1 MVRLN
6 CFWTLLLVR
15 LIPFVA
21 GNDVHFSEY
30 LDPQNKYELSW
41 GVNLTEN
48 TIYFQ
53 VVVETTGFVGV
64 GLSGNGQ
71 MDGADLFIA
80 GVNDGVP
87 YSQITISSK

>member
-6 CFWTLLLVR
+6 CFLV
-15 LIPFVA
+15 LFLFGIIPFVA
-21 GNDVHFSEY
+21 GNDVHFTEY
-30 LDPQNKYELSW
+30 LDPQSKYELSW

-53 VVVETTGFVGV
+53 VAVETTGFVGV

-80 GVNDGVP
+80 GVKDGVP
-87 YSQITISSK
+87 YSQVTISLK